1 MKRGLWVNSKVHYVC
16 VLYGN
21 FRPSSEIKPA
31 DKVQLSDES
40 IIVIG
45 VRALCILVSH
55 SLSILC

>member
-1 MKRGLWVNSKVHYVC
+1 MF

-21 FRPSSEIKPA
+21 FPPSSEIKPA

-45 VRALCILVSH
+45 VHALCILVSH